1 MYWDNLTV
9 FLFQSDRCTEAAWL
23 TIDLLELNDE
33 EIFSTWDI
41 WDIQEQIYFIEN
53 FIILK

>member
-9 FLFQSDRCTEAAWL
+9 FLQSDRCTEAAWP

-41 WDIQEQIYFIEN
+41 WDIQKQIYFIEN